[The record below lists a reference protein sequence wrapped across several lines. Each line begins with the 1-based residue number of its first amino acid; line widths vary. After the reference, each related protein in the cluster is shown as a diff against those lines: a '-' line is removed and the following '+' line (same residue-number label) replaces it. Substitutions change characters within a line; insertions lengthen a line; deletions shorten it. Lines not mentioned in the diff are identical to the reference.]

1 MTVLIWLAV
10 GFCVF
15 TTVIHLVTC
24 LIAAY
29 RCRKPE
35 QLLPAPADSP
45 PISLVRPVCGIEN
58 YGEETLRSAFL
69 LDYPAYEIVF
79 CVARATD
86 PVVPL
91 VRKLM
96 AEHPDVSARLLVGDD
111 RISANPKLNNMV
123 KGWEGAAHDWI
134 VVADSNVLMP
144 VDYLQRL
151 LTAWQPDTGLVCS
164 PPAGTHPE
172 GFWSHVECAFLNTYQ
187 GRFQYTADTVG
198 LGFAQGKNLFYRRDI
213 LEKAGG
219 ITALA
224 MELAEDAAS
233 TKVVRAQGLRVR
245 LVDAPFSQPLGYR
258 AAADVWKRQV
268 RWARL
273 RRGTFAP
280 LFTCELAAGSFLPLL
295 LGGFAFKALG
305 VPAELFVPGFL
316 TLWLGAEALLA
327 RAAGW
332 PLTFYSP
339 LAWLMRDAMLPLV
352 WIEGWRAGDFT
363 WRGNVM
369 TPAPTGMAK

>member
-1 MTVLIWLAV
+1 MTILLWLAA

-15 TTVIHLVTC
+15 TTGLHLVTC
-24 LIAAY
+24 LIAAK
-29 RCRKPE
+29 RCRKPKH
-35 QLLPAPADSP
+35 LMMPPLDAPS
-45 PISLVRPVCGIEN
+45 ISLVRPVCGIET

-69 LDYPAYEIVF
+69 LDYPNYEIVF
-79 CVARATD
+79 CVAKAND

-91 VRKLM
+91 VHQLM
-96 AEHPDVSARLLVGDD
+96 AEHPRVLSRLLIGDD

-151 LTAWQPDTGLVCS
+151 LAAWRPDTGLVCS
-164 PPAGTHPE
+164 PPAGTHPA
-172 GFWSHVECAFLNTYQ
+172 GFWAHVECAFLNTYQ
-187 GRFQYTADTVG
+187 ARFQYVADSAG
-198 LGFAQGKNLFYRRDI
+198 LGFAQGKNLFYLREI

-219 ITALA
+219 MMALA

-280 LFTCELAAGSFLPLL
+280 LFACEIACGCLFPLI
-295 LGGFAFKALG
+295 LGGFAFKEFGMPAL
-305 VPAELFVPGFL
+305 LFVPAFL
-316 TLWLGAEALLA
+316 ALWLGAEALLA

-332 PLTFYSP
+332 PLTIWSP
-339 LAWLMRDAMLPLV
+339 LAWIMRDAMLPLI
-352 WIEGWRAGDFT
+352 WIEGWRSGGFT

-369 TPAPTGMAK
+369 TPATTGASK